1 MIDFAKELNQEQL
14 EVVQKGDG
22 PCLVLAGA
30 GSGKT
35 RVITYRVAYL
45 LEQGVNPQNIL
56 LVTFTNKAAEEMK
69 KRVQNL
75 ANIDV
80 GASGRLPAGRQGSP
94 LPWAGTFHH
103 IAYRILI
110 LYAPLLGYKPKFSI
124 LDSDDSESLLKL
136 CIKEVK
142 SSDDKK
148 FPSAGVINSLISY
161 SRNAQLPLDDVIEM
175 KNPVW
180 VNFASEI
187 KTIADRYTVKKKEA
201 NGMDFDDLLVNFLL
215 LLNNDQIRAKYAEQ
229 FKYILVDE
237 YQDTNKIQAS
247 IIQKLS
253 SIHFNIL
260 VVGDDAQSI
269 YSFRAADIQ
278 NILHFDNHYP
288 ATKIFKLIT
297 NYRSTKEILD
307 VANNVIANNKEQFK
321 KELRPFNKT
330 GAEPT
335 LQPLVDSSAE
345 AQFVVKKIQ
354 EQLDND
360 VAPNEIAV
368 LFRASHH
375 SQILEMELVKAGI
388 PYDYRGGVRFFE
400 RAHVK
405 DVLSYLRIL
414 NNLADTAA
422 WLRVLMHE
430 DGIGPAG
437 AQKIIELIRQTENP
451 EEIKNIGS
459 QISGSKVQ
467 AGWKS
472 FVSIWEKLLA
482 APKTSP
488 YILIQAILDSSYQDY
503 LAAEYVDS
511 ADRIDDLKQL
521 AIFAEKYSDLDAFLA
536 EASLQ
541 ESFNVRGSQN
551 INQTATTQTPKIVLS
566 TIHQAKGLEWTVVF
580 VIHLTNGS
588 FPNERALKENNG
600 LEEERRLFYVAITR
614 AKEHLYLT
622 YPMTGGH
629 YGDFLVT
636 PSLFLDEIKRDLLDD
651 RSLLS
656 VGRGQRLLN
665 QDLNDGDITYVSE
678 DEPSYSKPIK
688 IKPGSFLQEI
698 EDL

>member
-1 MIDFAKELNQEQL
+1 M
-14 EVVQKGDG
+14 
-22 PCLVLAGA
+22 
-30 GSGKT
+30 
-35 RVITYRVAYL
+35 
-45 LEQGVNPQNIL
+45 
-56 LVTFTNKAAEEMK
+56 
-69 KRVQNL
+69 
-75 ANIDV
+75 
-80 GASGRLPAGRQGSP
+80 
-94 LPWAGTFHH
+94 
-103 IAYRILI
+103 
-110 LYAPLLGYKPKFSI
+110 
-124 LDSDDSESLLKL
+124 
-136 CIKEVK
+136 
-142 SSDDKK
+142 
-148 FPSAGVINSLISY
+148 
-161 SRNAQLPLDDVIEM
+161 
-175 KNPVW
+175 
-180 VNFASEI
+180 
-187 KTIADRYTVKKKEA
+187 
-201 NGMDFDDLLVNFLL
+201 
-215 LLNNDQIRAKYAEQ
+215 
-229 FKYILVDE
+229 
-237 YQDTNKIQAS
+237 
-247 IIQKLS
+247 
-253 SIHFNIL
+253 
-260 VVGDDAQSI
+260 VGDDAQSI

-288 ATKIFKLIT
+288 ATKIFKLVT

-330 GAEPT
+330 GAEPI

-354 EQLDND
+354 EHLDND

-451 EEIKNIGS
+451 EEIKNLGS

-472 FVSIWEKLLA
+472 FVSIWEKILA

-521 AIFAEKYSDLDAFLA
+521 AIFAEKYSDLDSFLA

-551 INQTATTQTPKIVLS
+551 INQTTATQTPKIVLS
-566 TIHQAKGLEWTVVF
+566 TIHQAKGLEWTIVF

-614 AKEHLYLT
+614 AKEHLCLT

-656 VGRGQRLLN
+656 VSRGQGLLTRN
-665 QDLNDGDITYVSE
+665 DLNDGDITYVSE
-678 DEPSYSKPIK
+678 DEPAYSKLIK

>member
-14 EVVQKGDG
+14 EVVEKGDG

-69 KRVQNL
+69 KRVHSLMN
-75 ANIDV
+75 DFK
-80 GASGRLPAGRQGSP
+80 S
-94 LPWAGTFHH
+94 LPWSGTFHH

-187 KTIADRYTVKKKEA
+187 KTIADRYVVKKKEA

-288 ATKIFKLIT
+288 ATKIFKLVT

-330 GAEPT
+330 GAEPI

-354 EQLDND
+354 EHLDND

-451 EEIKNIGS
+451 EEIKNLGS

-472 FVSIWEKLLA
+472 FVSIWEKILA

-521 AIFAEKYSDLDAFLA
+521 AIFAEKYSDLDSFLA

-551 INQTATTQTPKIVLS
+551 INQTTATQTPKIVLS
-566 TIHQAKGLEWTVVF
+566 TIHQAKGLEWTIVF

-614 AKEHLYLT
+614 AKEHLCLT

-656 VGRGQRLLN
+656 VSRGQGLLTRN
-665 QDLNDGDITYVSE
+665 DLNDGDITYVSE
-678 DEPSYSKPIK
+678 DEPAYSKLIK

>member
-1 MIDFAKELNQEQL
+1 MIDFANELNQEQL

>member
-1 MIDFAKELNQEQL
+1 MINFSAELNQEQL

-45 LEQGVNPQNIL
+45 LEQGIDPQNIL

-69 KRVQNL
+69 KRVHVL
-75 ANIDV
+75 TGDFKA
-80 GASGRLPAGRQGSP
+80 

-142 SSDDKK
+142 NSDDKK
-148 FPSAGVINSLISY
+148 FPSAGVINSLISF
-161 SRNAQLPLDDVIEM
+161 SRNAEMSLDDVIEM

-180 VNFASEI
+180 LNFASEI
-187 KTIADRYTVKKKEA
+187 KTIADRYTLKKKEA
-201 NGMDFDDLLVNFLL
+201 NAMDFDDLLVNFLL
-215 LLNNDQIRAKYAEQ
+215 LLNNEQILTKYAQQ

-247 IIQKLS
+247 IIKKLA
-253 SIHFNIL
+253 SIHYNIL

-278 NILHFDNHYP
+278 NILRFDNHYP

-297 NYRSTKEILD
+297 NYRSTKQILD
-307 VANNVIANNKEQFK
+307 VANNVIANNREQFK
-321 KELRPFNKT
+321 KELKPFNKT
-330 GAEPT
+330 GGQPT
-335 LQPLVDSSAE
+335 LQPLVDSSTE

-430 DGIGPAG
+430 EGIGPAG
-437 AQKIIELIRQTENP
+437 AQKIIALIRQTENP
-451 EEIKNIGS
+451 AEIINTVT
-459 QISGSKVQ
+459 QNLSGKAQ
-467 AGWKS
+467 TGWNN
-472 FVSIWEKLLA
+472 FAAIWNKLLS
-482 APKTSP
+482 APKSSP
-488 YILIQAILDSSYQDY
+488 HTLIQYILDSSYQDY

-511 ADRIDDLKQL
+511 IDRIDDLKQL
-521 AIFAEKYSDLDAFLA
+521 AVFAEKYENLEDFLA

-551 INQTATTQTPKIVLS
+551 INQTTTTQTPKIVLS
-566 TIHQAKGLEWTVVF
+566 TIHQAKGLEWAVVF

-614 AKEHLYLT
+614 AKEQLYLT
-622 YPMTGGH
+622 YPMTGGN

-656 VGRGQRLLN
+656 INRGTRLLN
-665 QDLNDGDITYVSE
+665 QDLNDEDVTYVSE
-678 DEPSYSKPIK
+678 DDEPAYQKPIK